1 MPFIGLSLAIT
12 AVNHW
17 LLLALVFG
25 FIVPVT
31 VGSAVVWVAFDAAT
45 RGVKWPGKW
54 VSVLVLTFPL
64 FPLVLMY
71 LRLRHDRVGTP
82 GSKYFIARNIAVGSI
97 FVPILAVAMSPPDV
111 TVQIFS
117 WAFALL
123 LVLVGGYLYEWL

>member
-1 MPFIGLSLAIT
+1 
-12 AVNHW
+12 VNHW

-54 VSVLVLTFPL
+54 VSVLVITFPL

-111 TVQIFS
+111 TVQIFN